1 MKFSVDYE
9 KLNDL
14 GVFIVNKSEE
24 IDDIYSEILEL
35 CAQIDE
41 NWKSEDSSIYVGNMR
56 DFVTATRQENE
67 NLLVSGEVLKKLS
80 SLYSEQDNKWVRDI
94 MKKEQEIDE

>member
-9 KLNDL
+9 KLKDL

-56 DFVTATRQENE
+56 DFVTVTRQENE

>member
-56 DFVTATRQENE
+56 DFVTVTRQENE

>member
-14 GVFIVNKSEE
+14 GIFIENKSQEMDE
-24 IDDIYSEILEL
+24 IYAEILEL

-41 NWKSEDSSIYVGNMR
+41 NWNSEDSSVYLGNMR
-56 DFVTATRQENE
+56 DCVTRIREENE
-67 NLLVSGEVLKKLS
+67 ILLISGQVLKKLS
-80 SLYSEQDNKWVRDI
+80 MIYNEQDNKWVRDI
-94 MKKEQEIDE
+94 MKKEQ

>member
-1 MKFSVDYE
+1 MKFCVDYE

-14 GVFIVNKSEE
+14 GVFIVKKSEE
-24 IDDIYSEILEL
+24 IDDIYAEILEL
-35 CAQIDE
+35 CGQIDE
-41 NWKSEDSSIYVGNMR
+41 NWKSEDSSIYVGKMR
-56 DFVTATRQENE
+56 DFVTLTRQYNE

-80 SLYSEQDNKWVRDI
+80 SSYSEQDNKWVRDI

>member
-9 KLNDL
+9 KLKDL

-35 CAQIDE
+35 CSQIDE

-56 DFVTATRQENE
+56 DFVTVTRQENE

>member
-9 KLNDL
+9 KLKDL
-14 GVFIVNKSEE
+14 GVFTVNKSEE
-24 IDDIYSEILEL
+24 IDEIYAEILEL
-35 CAQIDE
+35 CGQIDE

-56 DFVTATRQENE
+56 DYVTLTGQENE
-67 NLLVSGEVLKKLS
+67 SLLVSGEVLKKLS